1 MSTKERIIEKTL
13 ELMYQQ
19 GYLPTSL
26 GQIMEASGVGK
37 GQLYYYFKSKKD
49 LGLQATETLLARWDQ
64 ELIEEILRTTKPVQ
78 ERFAEMLEWVYNF
91 QDQQDSATFYGCP
104 VGNLIVELAAQDG
117 DFRRLLADFM
127 NRWTAAI
134 AELLELLHE
143 DWDQEKIHRQAQQ
156 ILARIQGSL
165 VLLKLN
171 QDLQVLQEAIED
183 LKQNYL
189 WVR

>member
-143 DWDQEKIHRQAQQ
+143 DWNQEKIHRQAQQ

-189 WVR
+189 